1 MIELARANSNNEV
14 EGLIDFNLNQGNLDY
29 KVNSNVQHQ
38 DLSWLRVKNLVLQKE
53 ILKPPSKK
61 KKVQR
66 NDFQTKLVNSRSA
79 AKGFLQNR
87 QMGKASKKD
96 WDTDIAYIRNVFA
109 YLTVWLNPIRI
120 EAKLGRY
127 TYPLI
132 AEWIFYMWDTMMS
145 RALKEF
151 IKQENIRSKLEWQ
164 IKESTA
170 LNKVHEFLA
179 GANIG
184 ESLQNLIRLNR
195 NFYRFMYSTCIN
207 IICMNT
213 KEVQIQE
220 QYVEGYSN
228 SEATA
233 QGVWIGQPMNN
244 NYVPQYPPL
253 PLNTVVEQKQIN
265 VDSLSE
271 NEKKEIL
278 KRQKLVQKRA
288 KLEQKID
295 EMSALKR
302 RQKLAERVFKNKKKI

>member
-1 MIELARANSNNEV
+1 
-14 EGLIDFNLNQGNLDY
+14 
-29 KVNSNVQHQ
+29 
-38 DLSWLRVKNLVLQKE
+38 
-53 ILKPPSKK
+53 
-61 KKVQR
+61 
-66 NDFQTKLVNSRSA
+66 
-79 AKGFLQNR
+79 
-87 QMGKASKKD
+87 
-96 WDTDIAYIRNVFA
+96 
-109 YLTVWLNPIRI
+109 
-120 EAKLGRY
+120 
-127 TYPLI
+127 
-132 AEWIFYMWDTMMS
+132 MMS

-179 GANIG
+179 GANID
-184 ESLQNLIRLNR
+184 ESLQNLIRLNH

-207 IICMNT
+207 IIYMNT
-213 KEVQIQE
+213 KEVLIQE

-253 PLNTVVEQKQIN
+253 PLNTVVEQQQIN
-265 VDSLSE
+265 VDPLSE
-271 NEKKEIL
+271 DEKKEIL

-295 EMSALKR
+295 EMNGLKR
-302 RQKLAERVFKNKKKI
+302 RQKFAERVFKNKKKNLNRVNTFNVIVQCFLSGM